1 MTAIHHRPPDRSPPT
16 VVFDL
21 DGVIRQWNDDQLDEV
36 EVAFGLEPRTI
47 IDVAFSAELGPAVI
61 TGRLTHPEWMA
72 EVRARVIAAHGA
84 DASGALD
91 EWELNVGRVD
101 TEMLELLRD
110 VRSRTTVALLSNG
123 TTRLR
128 RDLHVLDLLDEFD
141 AVFNTAELG
150 IAKPDPDVFR
160 LVCSSLGVDPSGAL
174 FVDDLLENVEGART
188 AGMSAHQHVGKVST
202 AAFLSEH
209 GALVA
214 EL

>member
-1 MTAIHHRPPDRSPPT
+1 MTSTPV

-36 EVAFGLEPRTI
+36 ESAFGLEPRTI
-47 IDVAFSAELGPAVI
+47 IRVAFSSELGPAVI

-72 EVRARVIAAHGA
+72 EVRARVIAAHG
-84 DASGALD
+84 DDVSGAID

-101 TEMLELLRD
+101 TDMLQLLRD
-110 VRSRTTVALLSNG
+110 TRSRTTVALLSNG

-160 LVCSSLGVDPSGAL
+160 LVCVSLGVDPPGAL
-174 FVDDLLENVEGART
+174 FVDDLLENVQGART
-188 AGMSAHQHVGKVST
+188 AGLRAHQHVDRSST
-202 AAFLSEH
+202 AAFLAEH
-209 GALVA
+209 GALA
-214 EL
+214 RT